1 MSQSKGSARW
11 LQHPTLA
18 PLRVLG
24 LRSPSQQTATLD
36 RLTHKPPL
44 YHRRYP
50 AQGELAATGL
60 QPIRD
65 PANPANTKERLG
77 ISTPWYCT
85 YSVYCTRYVWCCTVL
100 YCNHSACTDMVRAD
114 TSCLLLDTLPM
125 HAELSVSTVLCAS
138 TRIIHGQELSSS
150 PSCSHV
156 VGWYARTLYICN
168 TLRRGV
174 VL

>member
-100 YCNHSACTDMVRAD
+100 YCTVITAPVRIWSGQTQAV
-114 TSCLLLDTLPM
+114 SYSIPCRCMPNFRYLLY
-125 HAELSVSTVLCAS
+125 CAPLRAS
-138 TRIIHGQELSSS
+138 FMDKNCPRLR
-150 PSCSHV
+150 HV
-156 VGWYARTLYICN
+156 HML
-168 TLRRGV
+168 
-174 VL
+174 